1 MEERHIRVQRTAR
14 YHTLGDPRKA
24 RSLWIVVHGYGQL
37 ARFFL
42 NAFEEQAGSNFIAA
56 PEGLS
61 RYYTDAAHQ
70 RVGATWMT
78 REDREHEI
86 ADHIDYLDSL
96 YATLRMETGD
106 IPLRVL
112 GFSQGVATVSRWL
125 AHGRSPAAQAVLW
138 GGALPPELT
147 APRLKQAFGSGTVD
161 LVHGSQDQLVTE
173 AVFRSNAERL
183 QRAAI
188 PVRPHAFPGAH
199 TLDPVILARC
209 FEQGTGST

>member
-24 RSLWIVVHGYGQL
+24 RSVWIVVHGYGQL

-42 NAFEEQAGSNFIAA
+42 NAFEEQAETNFIAA

-86 ADHIDYLDSL
+86 HDHIDYLDAL
-96 YATLRMETGD
+96 YATLRMDVGEV
-106 IPLRVL
+106 PLRVL
-112 GFSQGVATVSRWL
+112 GFSQGVATIARWL
-125 AHGRSPAAQAVLW
+125 ANGRSKATQAVLW
-138 GGALPPELT
+138 GGSIPPELSGE
-147 APRLKQAFGSGTVD
+147 RLKQGFLNTAVD
-161 LVHGSQDQLVTE
+161 LVHGTTDQVVPEPT
-173 AVFRSNAERL
+173 FRSNVEHL
-183 QRAAI
+183 QRAGI
-188 PVRPHAFPGAH
+188 VTRTHLFPGGH
-199 TLDPVILARC
+199 NLDPVILARC
-209 FEQGTGST
+209 FEERAL

>member
-14 YHTLGDPRKA
+14 YHTLGDPRSA

-42 NAFEEQAGSNFIAA
+42 NAFEEQTDTNFIAA

-86 ADHIDYLDSL
+86 TDHIDYLDSL
-96 YATLRMETGD
+96 YATLRMEAGD
-106 IPLRVL
+106 LPLRVL
-112 GFSQGVATVSRWL
+112 GFSQGVATISRWL
-125 AHGRSPAAQAVLW
+125 VHGRSRPVQAVLW
-138 GGALPPELT
+138 GGSLPPELST
-147 APRLKQAFGSGTVD
+147 EQLQQGFAGNVVD
-161 LVHGSQDQLVTE
+161 LVHGTQDQLVTE
-173 AVFRSNAERL
+173 AIFRSNGERL
-183 QRAAI
+183 QRAGIA
-188 PVRPHAFPGAH
+188 VRTHVFPGGH
-199 TLDPVILARC
+199 NLDPVILARC
-209 FEQGTGST
+209 FE

>member
-14 YHTLGDPRKA
+14 YHVLGDPRTA

-42 NAFEEQAGSNFIAA
+42 NAFEEQASDNFIVA

-61 RYYTDAAHQ
+61 RYYTDEAHQ

-86 ADHIDYLDSL
+86 EDHIRYLDSL
-96 YATLRMETGD
+96 HAALRTESGD
-106 IPLRVL
+106 LPLRVL
-112 GFSQGVATVSRWL
+112 GFSQGVATVCRWL
-125 AHGRSPAAQAVLW
+125 VNGGSTAHQTVLW
-138 GGALPPELT
+138 GGSIPPEIGPDQLRT
-147 APRLKQAFGSGTVD
+147 SFRTTGID
-161 LVHGSQDQLVTE
+161 LVQGTQDRLVNE
-173 AVFRSNAERL
+173 AVFRSNSERL
-183 QRAAI
+183 QRASVN
-188 PVRPHAFPGAH
+188 VRPHRFPGGH

-209 FEQGTGST
+209 FEAS